1 MPPLKPG
8 KIVSKSGNVIN
19 AKNDS
24 ELSAKSQTA
33 AKPKSTPKGGPGA
46 KAQTQGSLSTAKAV
60 KKYVTDPGKDFKG
73 VGQNFY
79 GSAKTTVKKPSG
91 GGGGG
96 DGGDGALETQSVTI
110 VSAPVASGIVDNVN
124 VKEQYQA
131 EAKRII
137 LSLVKS
143 AKDLLIKYNF
153 SSINRISEY
162 ALDADNESKTEYTIA
177 YKARPEPTFTLGQAE
192 LQDRF
197 SLDVAQIS
205 NQISDSALDT
215 VKFACFGSLVG
226 GRYSPGSVKI
236 SGGNSLYD
244 MKLEINSICGKDFI
258 IKCYEIS

>member
-8 KIVSKSGNVIN
+8 KVIN
-19 AKNDS
+19 SKGNIETKRAPAKKVDP
-24 ELSAKSQTA
+24 QTA
-33 AKPKSTPKGGPGA
+33 RETRKLPTSSPAPRGGPGA
-46 KAQTQGSLSTAKAV
+46 KTKTKDAPKPKVKFVGFDPSSTIGSSK
-60 KKYVTDPGKDFKG
+60 
-73 VGQNFY
+73 
-79 GSAKTTVKKPSG
+79 KTTVKKPSG

-96 DGGDGALETQSVTI
+96 GGGASVSQSVTI

-124 VKEQYQA
+124 VKEQYQT

-137 LSLVKS
+137 LSLVRS

-153 SSINRISEY
+153 SSINRVSEY

-177 YKARPEPTFTLGQAE
+177 YKARPEPAFTLGQAE

-197 SLDVAQIS
+197 SLDVAEIS
-205 NQISDSALDT
+205 NKISDNVPDDK
-215 VKFACFGSLVG
+215 KFLYFGSFVG

-236 SGGNSLYD
+236 SGGDSLYD